1 MVLSGSSGWHF
12 TLAPGGEDRLFPSTI
27 ESPVSSL
34 LKSLHFSFSPICQP
48 YTCTLWWI
56 PLPASRMASEPLGNV
71 LQQVSVYGL
80 CVPSTRGQDC
90 RWLGGLQV
98 SVYLPSP
105 VLYVV
110 GRALGVSLDLLY
122 NGEERRILP
131 VHTTWQWCNEGLCLS
146 LSLSLCVCVCVFLCL
161 CVGQKAT
168 STVVPQDSI
177 HLSLR

>member
-146 LSLSLCVCVCVFLCL
+146 SSSCIALPGFDLIFMCL
-161 CVGQKAT
+161 RSNKALT
-168 STVVPQDSI
+168 IEPGI
-177 HLSLR
+177 